1 MNNDLCTLDNL
12 GNLYVIEANSNNGIF
27 FRMYKPGETASFAST
42 PLITPAL
49 TPHVVSDPLETN
61 KIYLVYVRN
70 GTGVLDVESQK
81 IVVREFFVSRYTR
94 PDSQTTVWQPD
105 EHYPVQYNF
114 LGLEDGASP
123 KMSLPHSIPSIVNV
137 TVPYTR
143 TNNTVTLTFP
153 SAHRLSVGSLVNITN
168 LTDEMTLKTY
178 TVTSTPTPLT
188 LAITETSAGPSE
200 GSVSISYATGPR
212 TEFLVGFVATDTIEV
227 FGESVFGAPPVIVQ
241 EQTVTMKLLQFQ
253 IREDSDDN
261 NIVKPLFESVI
272 PTGSVITK
280 PETFVLRTDVNEII
294 MGGVYEEVINPTL
307 TRTYIRATKINGLT
321 FSQVWVMQHNDRINQ
336 QDGSFGKTNLRILKF
351 GNFTFIGFNGDVGN
365 YYLWKIDNRGRLVW
379 PLNRPGF
386 VNPPPIST
394 SGMLGST
401 VQNLFMFNDTILL
414 TFLTSSTMP
423 NRKIVF
429 RKISSETGAILS
441 FVETNLSNDLTD
453 IKSGGGNTFIV
464 SQFPWEVIRVIYRS
478 NAETVNVFNQTKF
491 VVCPVGTEPFS
502 DISQN
507 QIASTP
513 DFKRSFTVHSDPSGV
528 YVNAFTLE
536 EDGSLKK
543 QNLMGSDIPIPNS
556 AGQRYPVVGYF
567 NNALYVVAVNV
578 CVSFTDFMKMNVT
591 LFTEGVLLGE
601 EIVYIRNRPENYT
614 ENGIR
619 NMFPVNFEGTPI
631 RDKIQSVIFRLGFD
645 EHDAVVFPTKED
657 AELAARSIDKQL
669 FFEFPPDQGE
679 SSRVRARI
687 GEKEFVRNW
696 TEERIIPDTQDV
708 NFSPK
713 IVSFTSRVIIFYT
726 REDNTVNV
734 DYINANG
741 NYLRTITVQHIED
754 NNVIR
759 METNESQSLAVWIT
773 PILPVVGVFTQNI
786 LIGTTM
792 ASNPNRFQVWR
803 FNFGDFSF
811 ESKIELNFG
820 FPNELKTQFDIR
832 ETEMYDGE
840 FYAVAKRPNN
850 QFIVSFV
857 SIPEKSSGGKTYNI
871 EFNNNLGLTNIL
883 SNRLLGIFNCFD
895 NLVVFAANADAS
907 KLLSAKITV
916 NGSLFMQEREEV
928 LGLNQLVPSLDGKS
942 SGCLLSFGD
951 FTKYYLFGR
960 INESLPILDSQQRL
974 TLTNTIPPTP
984 ITAVY
989 GITYNEIETIFVPS
1003 SRTETY
1009 DFSLASSDPANFY
1022 LSENS
1027 EYQGVF
1033 DDVRNIHYVIG
1044 RMNPSE
1050 KIAEND
1056 LIDKVREFSNFI
1068 IDLDVNNSPI
1078 MDNIFPKGTAT
1089 AVMIRNKII
1098 EMFTS
1103 FGQEFVDELVE
1114 MFDFML
1120 TESSDVPSLQRIN
1133 MIDFIVNGFTIPFA
1147 SVNLADN
1154 DDTNFTIRVPPADYT
1169 NEYFV
1174 KLVENRLNKIST
1186 RTYISEYGSDAR
1198 VRWTYERPRMIRTP
1212 AVNDR
1217 ILDMPNNVSLNEIID
1232 DLRSLSVSQVI
1243 ANHPFDL
1250 QVYQGVTESNTI
1262 FISYPLALGE
1272 NIGITVN
1279 WVNLS
1284 LLPGTL
1290 NSLFN
1295 ANPTLTSLDQE
1306 DIENFAREKI
1316 RLKRMTYLADELKG
1330 FLNAV
1335 LLEENSE
1342 ETPYISTS
1350 QARKT
1355 YNRVYSYELD
1365 ENNEL
1370 QWSYFEPSR
1379 TYTDE
1384 RTTSMI
1390 LTQEI
1395 TFPTT
1400 ENLITVPLERFRLK
1414 LNADSNITQNI
1425 YSYRLDF
1432 PKYKWFVRQS
1442 AGGVVG
1448 SPLNTIDALWNI
1460 AGNVTTF
1467 RTNLNELK
1475 AIIDFS
1481 TGNNYTY
1488 TPEEPTESDRNSIR
1502 WSGPGFTNS
1511 TTDNLLI
1518 NATYRNRS
1526 RELTLLEI
1534 RNTLLTGNVEEN
1546 GTQAIYN
1553 YDIVK
1558 LANDS
1563 LEWSKSFFPLQ
1574 EIIVGLGTADEGS
1587 IDSLISELNVSG
1599 RNLFMSFIGEVMNEI
1614 TGNVF
1619 TRVPNTT
1626 RWRFTIPQS
1635 RVFEPGAIDQTF
1647 ASLPQFPDVGYVLNG
1662 VSKTS
1667 NLWNFLRDRLDQ
1679 TSPLRIHNY
1688 YDFDERFFDSPIP
1701 MFRRWYYETIIPFAP
1716 ENVRFLFAGPD
1727 TLTLEKALGIPE
1739 KILNLNGNYAISF
1752 NTIESI
1758 VNVPANYNGITQ
1770 TTLSME
1776 VIEDFGI
1783 PFSISIAKD
1792 NNRVTFLSNL
1802 ITLLNSNS
1810 ASKIYSGSFVGNRIR
1825 LTYIDKISVEEQIPG
1840 RLPTGTGAVAFK
1852 FTLNSPMGT
1861 ALGFTTSNPNE
1872 LVYSFNIL
1880 YSPLPVDVSGLGE
1893 IIPIQEPEGLYIKA
1907 FNKDG
1912 FEILLTTSD
1921 GFDSLQTLLDPE
1933 GQNGCITQDEENVY
1947 VCYLV
1952 SRKTL
1957 SAFTTFH
1964 VKRYFKS
1971 SLLMVWEEEFVLPDA
1986 DINKLFPRLLYIS
1999 DEVHLYYG
2007 RNDDRIYARVFES
2020 LSGLQRNGKVCDL
2033 NIKMCYPDKREL
2045 KVIRSLQSLN
2055 DVFYTYISFPD
2066 GTTPFGSRITLAKY
2080 LSSSYSL
2087 AESSGHWDVTYGSG
2101 SSIKTNLIVKED
2113 PRNQEIFISFT
2124 DTPSSGPI
2132 TIQGLCIRPNK
2143 TLRYTI
2149 PVITDLTNLVRN
2161 RILGMFVFDEC
2172 LVFFGLTNS
2181 GQVIGYKAR
2190 TTDGTQVDD
2199 TVTTALGFDVSDL
2212 QIKPFFVYI
2221 VTPWDRIVI
2230 GTITMVKKDTDIFE
2244 NKTTKFDFLIS
2255 TGQGGIT
2262 ITDTEVSQFQAHL
2275 DKDDNIY
2282 SVTYVGGKEGLN
2294 LTKFDPDGNPVVQ
2307 RTLTISGQSPAITGD
2322 ETGLYASYTLSVDTF
2337 VKYLGVYVVKLR
2349 SSNLTDIW
2357 NYTRLYEEDSP
2368 TPFQT
2373 RIRVFRDRIYTVYVN
2388 NENELIIQ
2396 VNRARTGQLVGVFF
2410 SGINVGNVLD
2420 PKEIT
2425 IEPQNDKL
2433 LYIALPEGN
2442 GIRIVKYNIRDGCC
2456 TWDRSVEV
2464 DISGVKTGIILRYN
2478 PQLQNDFFAFDYDLN
2493 EVLSKDEM
2501 RDYLESVGIEDK
2513 TEEIWDQFGIN
2524 KSLSKTQMANY
2535 LETNN
2540 IEDDVDQI
2548 WIDFGLTEDQGLS
2561 KSQMNEYLQTNNIDD
2576 DVERIWEFYSLNDV
2590 DGLVYDQ
2597 FAEYMYSIN
2606 TDPSLEENGEVPR
2619 SFRFINRNG
2628 LYLVYSSGTTTV
2640 RMVKMNQLGGEIDW
2654 SIDTEMD
2661 TLYGGRAHAFYIT
2674 NDVPLIMGVDDTTA
2688 DLVAN
2693 KYEPTEGT
2701 LISSRRRH
2709 LITFDKDLFTNYPH
2723 IFSREIWDCIW
2734 IVYPNPSIF
2743 YAAQPGNPNAE
2754 KYQNWVTLVNKALA
2768 LPIPEP
2774 SETFVKLSDKQ
2785 AMNDCDDCLY
2795 VTYVTE
2801 EGPNNVTLSKLTYDG
2816 VTQFVKELDF
2826 GGQSPSV
2833 HVVGDKAVV
2842 AYVKKLVTFTEIIGL
2857 YVLCVRTDTFETVW
2871 KSERLLNDSFVEYFK
2886 PRVQKSDK
2894 GIHVAYFRQDGCMY
2908 IDTYEIDTGVLV
2920 GVPFCVTQIR
2930 TPDIPPTIANLAIIG
2945 AYVDELDV
2953 HSTECLFYAAIP
2965 DQFLASN
2972 IKFLRVDA
2980 LTMADPLTSTELI
2993 FFESGLGSGAFKRS
3007 IQLET
3012 SKGDL
3017 YDSVEQLT
3025 IGYTEDN
3032 SIVKVAQL
3040 SENFSQNPNW
3050 VTPLSTNLDNVFLK
3064 QMHGM
3069 YVDGEI
3075 TIVFF
3080 VRKQGSKVDVVS
3092 VKVDTYGN
3100 QIEEHVTQGPTN
3112 RTILYDKIPMPST
3125 YVRSGDIATIT
3136 TPVPHKLYDGAPVIL
3151 SESTIDTSTFGWSVS
3166 SSATNNWNSVA
3177 WSPELSRF
3185 VTVSTN
3191 GTNRALYSSDGLT
3204 WVNSGTPP
3212 PASVWK
3218 SVVWSP
3224 QMGMFVAVGTD
3235 NAMYSMNGINW
3246 QTGSQPVPVANWT
3259 SVIWSAE
3266 LGLFVAVADSGVNRA
3281 MRSSDGITW
3290 VLSNAPP
3297 ESGWQTVAWSPER
3310 KRLIAF
3316 ANSGTD
3322 RSMIS
3327 EDGISWFAILA
3338 GSGRTW
3344 RSVTWSPYLSR
3355 FVAVADGGS
3364 GRINYSGNGTA
3375 WNEAIPSAVTE
3386 KTWRS
3391 VIWADQL
3398 NRFIA
3403 VGPNSAAQSFDG
3415 INWTNVSPTILTG
3428 TWNSI
3433 VWASLLDRFVVVG
3446 TNSIIRKQ
3454 DGAPLTSKEHL
3465 SIPTDTFEWYMAST
3479 SSNNWSSVTWS
3490 PELSM
3495 FVVLSINGSNRAL
3508 YSFDGLTWFSS
3519 NTPPPLF
3526 TWRSLVWSPQRG
3538 MFVAVG
3544 TNNAMYSMDGINWQT
3559 GSQPVPAG
3567 NWMSVT
3573 WSPEQG
3579 LFVAVAE
3586 GGVNRAMLSIDGVT
3600 WVLSANAPPESAWQ
3614 TITWSSERNR
3624 FLAFARTGTVRAMSS
3639 TDGNTWT
3646 TVSVGAAR
3654 NWMSVTWSPNL
3665 ARYVAVADGGTGR
3678 IAYSNNGTTWIT
3690 SGPNTSIT
3698 DQSWKSVFWV
3708 AQLNRFIVVGP
3719 NVAAQSLDGITWS
3732 NMSPTILSGSWNSTF
3747 WSPFLERLITVGTN
3761 AIMFSGLG
3769 ILSFQV
3775 RDIISGSATGDVT
3788 ALNRYEFTVEE
3799 FFNSGPI
3806 PQVELDVDHG
3816 VDSETIEG
3824 YPYVISRAPWDF
3836 AFVEYYN
3843 TSQIQ
3848 VLQQES
3854 KRRLAIVGLE
3864 SPGETRNGVMT
3875 PFTYSQSLIPDSE
3888 VSSYQMVATQNGDTF
3903 LAFNDTY
3910 GLKLTRIRPDGSSF
3924 GTRTTILI
3932 DQYGQSPTI
3941 TCFEKVEETEVYEAI
3956 LVSYVRRQTG
3966 FTSMTVRINLQY
3978 RADTMQCIETDNCK
3992 PSEYYFLDT
4001 LTSAFRPRVDISAD
4015 KIYVVYKRQDDRLY
4029 IDKLD
4034 RESNQYDLMKQIRED
4049 FSGVDSLGIQV
4060 RTYDENF
4067 SILYPTAQNTFL
4079 RRFTT
4084 DLDELWLKQFEV
4096 THKARIEEEEEGI
4109 FLAYKDDSSQFKVCS
4124 LSKET
4129 GQTDWTTILTLPPI
4143 KGEQIHSLFVLF
4155 GYPLVFN
4162 TSTSG
4167 DMVVSKLFP
4176 NGDLASQR
4184 STLLPSLNTSNI
4196 INCPVI
4202 LTAPPHKTVTLG
4214 YYTNQTSVNN
4224 IPAISGEG
4232 IVVQFY
4238 TGPIDH
4244 NLPLPKGDTATNQF
4258 IQFDNEVLQVHTDE
4272 PNRLMI
4278 SRHNITTGD
4287 IIAMRLVEDEGGYP
4301 FRPILKMGE
4310 DDILYLS
4317 YIKYEIVY
4325 TEIVELV
4332 IRAFD
4337 PVTLEP
4343 LELSDD
4349 SLKYPV
4355 RRALPDPSPDS
4366 FRPRIFILNN
4376 QLVRTYVRFDEQ
4388 INVERLNLVNF
4399 FLQRPQ
4405 RLGIL
4410 YDGGRN
4416 PDNIHYH
4423 REDSRVLFIY
4433 PISPAEDLYRV
4444 SKINPTTLVPIWS
4457 VDMNLN
4463 SLGVSKENPDLR
4475 FDEEFNVY
4483 YMSMSSSN
4491 KGFLTKFRDSNGN
4504 VEWTKPFEV
4513 NSYRFDGVAPETSSG
4528 DNIEFDIPFGTD
4540 LQFIVNTPGAPMVFR
4555 RKSTMEILGDGV
4567 SPGQTLSNG
4576 RIVAP
4581 TQGVIAFRSGFLSPG
4596 EYLYASAF
4604 DSKMTGRIFIQPPI
4618 QDTFVWN
4625 IVNSGGSFTVSNNG
4639 VSGTNL
4645 DINVIR
4651 KDILEFNIISIGD
4664 PVSIVARIGGVDFD
4678 VTDGIENNGIESGVI
4693 RLDTSLISSS
4703 VDYYY
4708 VTKSTP
4714 KIEGRIILTP
4724 LSLSA
4729 ISWNVTISDFRP
4741 RYYNQG
4747 MAIFEHF
4754 PLIFTVPG
4762 YNAMMVHKFSDLGV
4776 LLSNKITR
4784 LTDFQYEQVAPGCST
4799 YSASL
4804 YPWRR
4809 SLIFHD
4815 TDDIPALSYNANRRR
4830 SARSFD
4836 SGVFNVIAPITANI
4850 RTSQGAQDSRKTA
4863 VVTFYQVDPPGWASG
4878 VSVYF
4883 FQGRRPNDLC
4893 RRLVSGMDSG
4903 MGFQPSL
4910 SKLNGEDVFYL
4921 TYIRAIETF
4930 TEVQYLNM
4938 HVITA
4943 DVMLQDLWVMEEQRF
4958 IDGRWQHFRPLIKIY
4973 EEVVVIVYIRQ
4984 NRRLVIET
4992 RSKENGELI
5001 QRLTTTHEVPDPE
5014 EMVIGGDFDLM
5025 VGFPNGDHTITLLQF
5040 QISDLRAGI
5049 QEVWSAPFISDFGE
5063 AFRQKRSLEITQ
5075 NVTENLVAAFLSSD
5089 FIPMDEPEDITLVTA
5104 IGILETDDEG
5114 EFIPFTQT
5122 FYDTVDQRLLESRI
5136 DLFKTLDYL
5145 SDSRI
5150 HGRSIIMIAALR
5162 GDDFLF
5168 NLIFTDAAQGMTEQN
5183 FGRHMWFFKN
5193 FGIKTEYVER
5203 LESLSIV
5210 ERKIGLDLPR
5220 EQYLYVTSIEK
5231 DTQELLWT
5239 QRAQTSNFT
5248 GVFENTERISGI
5260 TYDGAFV
5267 GVTRIGRTLVDNN
5280 PFTIDAFTYSINNT
5294 GSRVREIQDRF
5305 DENQP
5310 PSYSG
5315 TPLFM
5320 LDMADE
5326 FGIMAVIIPGGE
5338 FKIYRVFSTGGSVR
5352 VPFDGDGRAIHPT
5365 YTGEDWWRPFITIN
5379 PVIQGTSLEE
5389 DIILNIKD
5397 AYWTSVV
5404 WTGNNFVALGPSTQL
5419 ERVMVSS
5426 TGKSWTGVELDSEF
5440 DKQWVDAVWAQG
5452 ALNLE
5457 PFVIAALAETEDG
5470 NSIMTTTDA
5479 INWTLQE
5486 TPVQDV
5492 SWSSLVWDNQLFVAV
5507 GKGGSGKRVM
5517 VSGLKGFTKDDRF
5530 FTITAVNSSFAVSGF
5545 NSNIEVNRNEI
5556 VTLSVNSPSKRIWI
5570 KNSPVTGSQDALTVG
5585 VTNNGAI
5592 GSNATIILDTSI
5604 IEPGIY
5610 YYISEDNAIDFGL
5623 IIVSNTDLNRD
5634 NNNVSFTLDYSVP
5647 PFKVTGT
5654 NDVIRVNRNE
5664 LVNLT
5669 INSPNSRVW
5678 ISKTPAP
5685 GLENSL
5691 LSGLSDNGV
5700 IGSGQSIV
5708 LDTEIVAPGTYY
5720 YVSEENPTTAVG
5732 LIIVDDVVLNKID
5745 SDAIAGVDWEIDE
5758 VSLLGN
5764 LNSSGWR
5771 SIAWSPKLKRFVAV
5785 AFDGSTRIMVSL
5797 DGCNWRDPT
5806 SLPSG
5811 TNTTSWT
5818 KVIWATTQNN
5828 GDGYYVA
5835 VATTG
5840 QNIAYSTDGDVWFL
5854 STASQLTGMNLS
5866 SIAWSRVLNMFVVVS
5881 TNGDDRIATSIDL
5894 RHWVKRGTLTE
5905 KAIFDEL
5912 VSRISPTTNF
5922 ITVPQ
5927 MRRVLRELHFN
5938 IYEPSNVNTGS
5949 ATWLSTTIDK
5959 FELPYMAY
5967 RDSSTNRINVRRYN
5981 GNAWVSMG
5989 TNISAGDVSHVSIKT
6004 DSLGNIIIA
6013 YRDSANGNRLSVR
6026 RYNGVSW
6033 ATLGSLGFSVG
6044 TVEFV
6049 NLLVNSDD
6057 KIYVI
6062 YRDNGVDGGK
6072 LVGRK
6077 FENSNWLVMGAGAV
6091 STGIVSD
6098 VSVVINSID
6107 QIFVAFS
6114 NKVIYTNPNVE
6125 FDELVVY
6132 QYSEVSEAWA
6142 PSSTNLTREL
6152 TGTFVKTG
6160 NLVTVSTT
6168 IPNPNPPPADIP
6180 SSHGLLRGSIVIIR
6194 NSSAGLSN
6202 GLYIVHSTEE
6212 TSFTIVDSVF
6222 GNTSGTTTAVN
6233 VGGVTSTML
6242 QVQLSASYSRTDNAV
6257 TLTFPRPHGIFP
6269 GTLVNIPNLT
6279 TGLINRTYT
6288 VVEVPT
6294 PGTLVVT
6301 ETSPGNSS
6309 GSVNVT
6315 YPGGS
6320 RRMEA
6325 GLVNLVVNP
6334 RLNPVDVPIDGVF
6347 DKYLAYQQRFID
6359 VDGSNRFL
6367 VFVKKNT
6374 DAAAWFDTES
6384 SIVLSD
6390 TVQEM
6395 KMTGDPYGNLF
6406 LIVKE
6411 PFSESQPGVETLF
6424 SERLTIYSYKPN
6436 TNWVKPVD
6444 RRGFTAGKVSN
6455 INIVATVNSPHDI
6468 SDTTR
6473 LFITFSDATR
6483 GNKPTMI
6490 SFYPITLQNTVVAIE
6505 NMIRDAA
6512 NLENDDIDYVD
6523 FSNLNYSPPKNNWS
6537 SIIWSDGAIG
6547 PTETG
6552 SFMAVSSNS
6561 SVDRDVIVYN
6571 IPTDMDER
6579 VFRDLFVN
6587 YGVIE
6592 YSAIFRERATGSP
6605 LGYGIVRF
6613 TTLLSAENASKP
6625 VSAGGM
6631 NGALVRGRELTGVLD
6646 IERGVADRAIR
6657 SVTGLTWPVSKT
6669 IRDVGAG
6676 SFKGWFT
6683 NGQLKFEKRYAIEG
6697 PITGLERNYSN
6708 NGQWSKEIGHTGVS
6722 NTREFIVPTRMNLYE
6737 LFRRFFVRKPVDDQ
6751 EMFDDETIDKEDLLC
6766 GIRSFNLNIPRLPE
6780 GSSPLDKLF
6789 QRMGP
6794 NQNGRVDFKGFSRVV
6809 ATDHYTRDIV
6819 NKIGFDRAILTRNA
6833 QTIDGLKDGILT
6845 EFESSLPAFMEIRT
6859 ANYIKDVQN
6868 GPEMRYYS
6876 DSSLRSQVNFVNG
6889 LRVGDY
6895 IEYLPREFGIL
6906 KPKLILEYDNR
6917 GYETQFK
6924 TTFYPVVNAE
6934 SLVESRIE
6942 RFSDPRN
6949 SNIQVLMENYWRT
6962 SPGDPVIITNGA
6974 AARSYP
6980 NNWVELV
6987 DGANVTRVTIPAGTY
7002 NTMDE
7007 VYTAIK
7013 NALNA
7018 NSTREFDYTI
7028 STSTLRVTWSYTEGT
7043 GTVAFRFGTVS
7054 SDVLAPTKGG
7064 LNEIMGFRVSNQVFQ
7079 FSFVNK
7085 SLSGPLAVINSPL
7098 RETIAPIRLRTR
7110 CFLTNLRA
7118 KLGPLEEYTRNGEL
7132 IQRGMYD
7139 NNLKVG
7145 RWETIFEKPRTLMVR
7160 NAKRTL
7166 ENYSKGKLSGTNA
7179 LQVFNEANDRLFTKN
7194 FPVVI

>member
-1 MNNDLCTLDNL
+1 L
-12 GNLYVIEANSNNGIF
+12 
-27 FRMYKPGETASFAST
+27 
-42 PLITPAL
+42 
-49 TPHVVSDPLETN
+49 
-61 KIYLVYVRN
+61 
-70 GTGVLDVESQK
+70 
-81 IVVREFFVSRYTR
+81 
-94 PDSQTTVWQPD
+94 
-105 EHYPVQYNF
+105 
-114 LGLEDGASP
+114 
-123 KMSLPHSIPSIVNV
+123 
-137 TVPYTR
+137 
-143 TNNTVTLTFP
+143 
-153 SAHRLSVGSLVNITN
+153 RL
-168 LTDEMTLKTY
+168 
-178 TVTSTPTPLT
+178 
-188 LAITETSAGPSE
+188 
-200 GSVSISYATGPR
+200 
-212 TEFLVGFVATDTIEV
+212 
-227 FGESVFGAPPVIVQ
+227 
-241 EQTVTMKLLQFQ
+241 
-253 IREDSDDN
+253 
-261 NIVKPLFESVI
+261 
-272 PTGSVITK
+272 
-280 PETFVLRTDVNEII
+280 
-294 MGGVYEEVINPTL
+294 
-307 TRTYIRATKINGLT
+307 
-321 FSQVWVMQHNDRINQ
+321 
-336 QDGSFGKTNLRILKF
+336 
-351 GNFTFIGFNGDVGN
+351 
-365 YYLWKIDNRGRLVW
+365 
-379 PLNRPGF
+379 
-386 VNPPPIST
+386 
-394 SGMLGST
+394 
-401 VQNLFMFNDTILL
+401 
-414 TFLTSSTMP
+414 
-423 NRKIVF
+423 
-429 RKISSETGAILS
+429 
-441 FVETNLSNDLTD
+441 
-453 IKSGGGNTFIV
+453 
-464 SQFPWEVIRVIYRS
+464 
-478 NAETVNVFNQTKF
+478 
-491 VVCPVGTEPFS
+491 
-502 DISQN
+502 
-507 QIASTP
+507 
-513 DFKRSFTVHSDPSGV
+513 
-528 YVNAFTLE
+528 
-536 EDGSLKK
+536 
-543 QNLMGSDIPIPNS
+543 
-556 AGQRYPVVGYF
+556 
-567 NNALYVVAVNV
+567 
-578 CVSFTDFMKMNVT
+578 
-591 LFTEGVLLGE
+591 
-601 EIVYIRNRPENYT
+601 
-614 ENGIR
+614 
-619 NMFPVNFEGTPI
+619 
-631 RDKIQSVIFRLGFD
+631 
-645 EHDAVVFPTKED
+645 
-657 AELAARSIDKQL
+657 
-669 FFEFPPDQGE
+669 
-679 SSRVRARI
+679 
-687 GEKEFVRNW
+687 
-696 TEERIIPDTQDV
+696 
-708 NFSPK
+708 
-713 IVSFTSRVIIFYT
+713 
-726 REDNTVNV
+726 
-734 DYINANG
+734 
-741 NYLRTITVQHIED
+741 
-754 NNVIR
+754 
-759 METNESQSLAVWIT
+759 
-773 PILPVVGVFTQNI
+773 
-786 LIGTTM
+786 
-792 ASNPNRFQVWR
+792 
-803 FNFGDFSF
+803 
-811 ESKIELNFG
+811 
-820 FPNELKTQFDIR
+820 
-832 ETEMYDGE
+832 
-840 FYAVAKRPNN
+840 
-850 QFIVSFV
+850 
-857 SIPEKSSGGKTYNI
+857 
-871 EFNNNLGLTNIL
+871 
-883 SNRLLGIFNCFD
+883 
-895 NLVVFAANADAS
+895 
-907 KLLSAKITV
+907 
-916 NGSLFMQEREEV
+916 
-928 LGLNQLVPSLDGKS
+928 
-942 SGCLLSFGD
+942 
-951 FTKYYLFGR
+951 
-960 INESLPILDSQQRL
+960 
-974 TLTNTIPPTP
+974 
-984 ITAVY
+984 
-989 GITYNEIETIFVPS
+989 
-1003 SRTETY
+1003 
-1009 DFSLASSDPANFY
+1009 
-1022 LSENS
+1022 
-1027 EYQGVF
+1027 
-1033 DDVRNIHYVIG
+1033 
-1044 RMNPSE
+1044 
-1050 KIAEND
+1050 
-1056 LIDKVREFSNFI
+1056 
-1068 IDLDVNNSPI
+1068 
-1078 MDNIFPKGTAT
+1078 
-1089 AVMIRNKII
+1089 
-1098 EMFTS
+1098 
-1103 FGQEFVDELVE
+1103 
-1114 MFDFML
+1114 
-1120 TESSDVPSLQRIN
+1120 
-1133 MIDFIVNGFTIPFA
+1133 
-1147 SVNLADN
+1147 
-1154 DDTNFTIRVPPADYT
+1154 
-1169 NEYFV
+1169 
-1174 KLVENRLNKIST
+1174 
-1186 RTYISEYGSDAR
+1186 
-1198 VRWTYERPRMIRTP
+1198 
-1212 AVNDR
+1212 
-1217 ILDMPNNVSLNEIID
+1217 
-1232 DLRSLSVSQVI
+1232 
-1243 ANHPFDL
+1243 
-1250 QVYQGVTESNTI
+1250 
-1262 FISYPLALGE
+1262 
-1272 NIGITVN
+1272 
-1279 WVNLS
+1279 
-1284 LLPGTL
+1284 
-1290 NSLFN
+1290 
-1295 ANPTLTSLDQE
+1295 
-1306 DIENFAREKI
+1306 
-1316 RLKRMTYLADELKG
+1316 
-1330 FLNAV
+1330 
-1335 LLEENSE
+1335 
-1342 ETPYISTS
+1342 
-1350 QARKT
+1350 
-1355 YNRVYSYELD
+1355 
-1365 ENNEL
+1365 
-1370 QWSYFEPSR
+1370 
-1379 TYTDE
+1379 
-1384 RTTSMI
+1384 
-1390 LTQEI
+1390 
-1395 TFPTT
+1395 
-1400 ENLITVPLERFRLK
+1400 
-1414 LNADSNITQNI
+1414 
-1425 YSYRLDF
+1425 
-1432 PKYKWFVRQS
+1432 
-1442 AGGVVG
+1442 
-1448 SPLNTIDALWNI
+1448 
-1460 AGNVTTF
+1460 
-1467 RTNLNELK
+1467 
-1475 AIIDFS
+1475 
-1481 TGNNYTY
+1481 
-1488 TPEEPTESDRNSIR
+1488 
-1502 WSGPGFTNS
+1502 
-1511 TTDNLLI
+1511 
-1518 NATYRNRS
+1518 
-1526 RELTLLEI
+1526 
-1534 RNTLLTGNVEEN
+1534 
-1546 GTQAIYN
+1546 
-1553 YDIVK
+1553 
-1558 LANDS
+1558 
-1563 LEWSKSFFPLQ
+1563 
-1574 EIIVGLGTADEGS
+1574 
-1587 IDSLISELNVSG
+1587 
-1599 RNLFMSFIGEVMNEI
+1599 
-1614 TGNVF
+1614 
-1619 TRVPNTT
+1619 
-1626 RWRFTIPQS
+1626 
-1635 RVFEPGAIDQTF
+1635 
-1647 ASLPQFPDVGYVLNG
+1647 
-1662 VSKTS
+1662 
-1667 NLWNFLRDRLDQ
+1667 
-1679 TSPLRIHNY
+1679 HNY

-1701 MFRRWYYETIIPFAP
+1701 MFRRWYYETIVPFSP
-1716 ENVRFLFAGPD
+1716 ENAGFMFAGPD
-1727 TLTLEKALGIPE
+1727 ILTLEKALGIPE
-1739 KILNLNGNYAISF
+1739 KIINLNGNYAVSF

-1758 VNVPANYNGITQ
+1758 EDVPANYSGIPQ

-1783 PFSISIAKD
+1783 PISISIAKN
-1792 NNRVTFLSNL
+1792 NNRVTFLNNL
-1802 ITLLNSNS
+1802 LSSLNSLSSN
-1810 ASKIYSGSFVGNRIR
+1810 KEYSGSFVGNRIR
-1825 LTYIDKISVEEQIPG
+1825 ITYIDKIPLEDQVPG
-1840 RLPTGTGAVAFK
+1840 RAPTGKGSVAFK
-1852 FTLNSPMGT
+1852 FSLNSPMGT
-1861 ALGFTTSNPNE
+1861 ALGFRTSNPNE
-1872 LVYSFNIL
+1872 LIYSFNIL
-1880 YSPLPVDVSGLGE
+1880 YSNNTVDVSGLGE
-1893 IIPIQEPEGLYIKA
+1893 IVPVQEPEGLYIKA
-1907 FNKDG
+1907 ITKDG
-1912 FEILLTTSD
+1912 FQVLVTISQ
-1921 GFDSLQTLLDPE
+1921 GFEPLQTLLDPV
-1933 GQNGCITQDEENVY
+1933 GQNACIAQDEDHLY

-1964 VKRYFKS
+1964 VKRLFKS
-1971 SLLMVWEEEFVLPDA
+1971 SLLVVWEDEFVLPDA
-1986 DINKLFPRLLYIS
+1986 DINKLFPRLLHIE

-2033 NIKMCYPDKREL
+2033 GIKMCYPDKREL
-2045 KVIRSLQSLN
+2045 KVVRSLQSL
-2055 DVFYTYISFPD
+2055 DDTFYVYLSFPD
-2066 GTTPFGSRITLAKY
+2066 GTSPFGSRIALAKY

-2087 AESSGHWDVTYGSG
+2087 TENNGHWKQLYGTGNSV
-2101 SSIKTNLIVKED
+2101 KTNLIVKED

-2124 DTPSSGPI
+2124 NTPSSGPV
-2132 TIQGLCIRPNK
+2132 TIQGLCIQPNK

-2149 PVITDLTNLVRN
+2149 PDIADLTNLVQN
-2161 RILGMFVFDEC
+2161 RILGMYVFDEC
-2172 LVFFGLTNS
+2172 LVFFGLTNI

-2190 TTDGTQVDD
+2190 TTDGSQVDN
-2199 TVTTALGFDVSDL
+2199 TVITNLGFDVSDL
-2212 QIKPFFVYI
+2212 QTKPYFVYM
-2221 VTPWDRIVI
+2221 VTPWDRVVI
-2230 GTITMVKKDTDIFE
+2230 GTITLVQKETDIFV
-2244 NKTTKFDFLIS
+2244 NKTIKFDFLES
-2255 TGQGGIT
+2255 PSQGGIT

-2294 LTKFDPDGNPVVQ
+2294 LTKFDTDGKPVVQ
-2307 RTLTISGQSPAITGD
+2307 RTLSISGQSPAITGD
-2322 ETGLYASYTLSVDTF
+2322 DTGLYASYTLSVDTF

-2349 SSNLTDIW
+2349 SEDLTDIW
-2357 NYTRLYEEDSP
+2357 SYTRLYEEESP

-2388 NENELIIQ
+2388 NQDELLIQ
-2396 VNRARTGQLVGVFF
+2396 VNRARTGQFVNVFF
-2410 SGINVGNVLD
+2410 TGINIGSLD

-2425 IEPQNDKL
+2425 IEPQNDRL
-2433 LYIALPEGN
+2433 LYIALPVN
-2442 GIRIVKYNIRDGCC
+2442 NSIRIIKYNIRDGCC
-2456 TWDRSVEV
+2456 VWDRSIESS
-2464 DISGVKTGIILRYN
+2464 IPGSKSGIILRYN

-2513 TEEIWDQFGIN
+2513 TEEIWDQFGLN

-2535 LETNN
+2535 LETND

-2561 KSQMNEYLQTNNIDD
+2561 KSQMNEYLQSNDIDD
-2576 DVERIWEFYSLNDV
+2576 NVERIWEFYSLNDV

-2597 FAEYMYSIN
+2597 FAEYMYS
-2606 TDPSLEENGEVPR
+2606 E

-2628 LYLVYSSGTTTV
+2628 MYLVYSSNSSKV

-2674 NDVPLIMGVDDTTA
+2674 NDVPLVMGVDDTTA

-2701 LISSRRRH
+2701 LISSRRKH

-2734 IVYPNPSIF
+2734 MVYPNPSIF

-2842 AYVKKLVTFTEIIGL
+2842 AYVKKLVTFTEIVGL
-2857 YVLCVRTDTFETVW
+2857 YVLCVRTDNFETVW
-2871 KSERLLNDSFVEYFK
+2871 KSERLLNDSFVDYFK

-2930 TPDIPPTIANLAIIG
+2930 TPELPPTTANLAIIG
-2945 AYVDELDV
+2945 NYVDELDV
-2953 HSTECLFYAAIP
+2953 HSSECLFYAAIP
-2965 DQFLASN
+2965 DSDLGVN

-2980 LTMADPLTSTELI
+2980 LTMADPLTPTELI
-2993 FFESGLGSGAFKRS
+2993 FFETELGNSAVKRS

-3017 YDSVEQLT
+3017 YESVEQLT
-3025 IGYTEDN
+3025 IGYTENN
-3032 SIVKVAQL
+3032 SVVKIAQI
-3040 SENFSQNPNW
+3040 SENFSQTPNW
-3050 VTPLSTNLDNVFLK
+3050 ITQLSTDLDQVYLK
-3064 QMHGM
+3064 QMHAM

-3080 VRKQGSKVDVVS
+3080 VRKQGSKIDVVS

-3100 QIEEHVTQGPTN
+3100 QIEEHLTQGPTN
-3112 RTILYDKIPMPST
+3112 RTILYDKVPIPSVYT
-3125 YVRSGDIATIT
+3125 RTGDIATIT
-3136 TPVPHKLYDGAPVIL
+3136 ASLPHKLYEGAPVVL
-3151 SESTIDTSTFGWSVS
+3151 SDTTIDTTTFTWSVS
-3166 SSATNNWNSVA
+3166 SSVANNWSSVA

-3185 VTVSTN
+3185 VAVSTN
-3191 GTNRALYSSDGLT
+3191 GTNRVLYSSNGISWT
-3204 WVNSGTPP
+3204 SPTTPP
-3212 PASVWK
+3212 PSSTWR

-3224 QMGMFVAVGTD
+3224 QKEMFVAVGTD
-3235 NAMYSMNGINW
+3235 SAMYSMDGINW
-3246 QTGSQPVPVANWT
+3246 QTGSQAVPDGNWT
-3259 SVIWSAE
+3259 SVIWVDE
-3266 LGLFVAVADSGVNRA
+3266 LGLFVSVADDGLSRA
-3281 MRSSDGITW
+3281 MRSTDGISW
-3290 VLSNAPP
+3290 VVSREAPP
-3297 ESGWQTVAWSPER
+3297 ESGWQSVAWSPSL
-3310 KRLIAF
+3310 KRLVAF
-3316 ANSGTD
+3316 ANSGED

-3327 EDGISWFAILA
+3327 DNGITWFAMLA
-3338 GSGRTW
+3338 GAERTW

-3364 GRINYSGNGTA
+3364 GRIEYSNNAIT
-3375 WNEAIPSAVTE
+3375 WLEAEPSGVINQSW
-3386 KTWRS
+3386 KS

-3403 VGPNSAAQSFDG
+3403 VGPNVAAQSFDG
-3415 INWTNVSPTILTG
+3415 ITWSNISPTILSG
-3428 TWNSI
+3428 AWNSLI
-3433 VWASLLDRFVVVG
+3433 WVSSLDRFVVVG
-3446 TNSIIRKQ
+3446 TNSIIRRQ
-3454 DGAPLTSKEHL
+3454 DGAPLTNKEHATIL
-3465 SIPTDTFEWYMAST
+3465 TNTFEWYMAST
-3479 SSNNWSSVTWS
+3479 SSNNWRTVTWS

-3495 FVVLSINGSNRAL
+3495 FVTISDNGSNRSL
-3508 YSFDGLTWFSS
+3508 YSFDGLTWFFS
-3519 NTPPPLF
+3519 NTPPPASS
-3526 TWRSLVWSPQRG
+3526 WRSVIWSPQRG

-3544 TNNAMYSMDGINWQT
+3544 TDDAMYSMDGIHWQT
-3559 GSQPVPAG
+3559 GSQPVPVG
-3567 NWMSVT
+3567 RWTSVT
-3573 WSPEQG
+3573 WSPQQG
-3579 LFVAVAE
+3579 LFVAVADV
-3586 GGVNRAMLSIDGVT
+3586 GTNRAMYSIDGIV
-3600 WVLSANAPPESAWQ
+3600 WVLSTNAPPESTWQ
-3614 TITWSSERNR
+3614 TVVWSSERNI
-3624 FLAFARTGTVRAMSS
+3624 FLALARTGTARAIISS
-3639 TDGNTWT
+3639 DANTWT
-3646 TVSVGAAR
+3646 TVSIGAAR

-3665 ARYVAVADGGTGR
+3665 ARFVAVADGGTNR
-3678 IAYSNNGTTWIT
+3678 IAYSNNGTSWVS

-3698 DQSWKSVFWV
+3698 DQAWKSVIWV
-3708 AQLNRFIVVGP
+3708 AQLNRFIAVGP
-3719 NVAAQSLDGITWS
+3719 NVAAQSFDGITWS
-3732 NMSPTILSGSWNSTF
+3732 TMSPAILSGAWNSTF
-3747 WSPFLERLITVGTN
+3747 WSPSLERLVTVGTN

-3775 RDIISGSATGDVT
+3775 KDVISGSASGSAI
-3788 ALNRYEFTVEE
+3788 ALNRYNFTVEE
-3799 FFNSGPI
+3799 LFNSEPL

-3816 VDSETIEG
+3816 VDSNTIEG

-3843 TSQIQ
+3843 TSRIQ
-3848 VLQQES
+3848 VLQQDF
-3854 KRRLAIVGLE
+3854 KKRLAIVGLE
-3864 SPGETRNGVMT
+3864 SPGETRNGIMT
-3875 PFTYSQSLIPDSE
+3875 SFIYSQDQIPESE
-3888 VSSYQMVATQNGDTF
+3888 MSSYQMVATQNGDTF
-3903 LAFNDTY
+3903 LAFNDAS
-3910 GLKLTRIRPDGSSF
+3910 GLHLTRIRPDGSSF

-3941 TCFEKVEETEVYEAI
+3941 TCFQKVEETEVYEAI
-3956 LVSYVRRQTG
+3956 MVSYVRRQTG

-3992 PSEYYFLDT
+3992 PSEYYFIDP
-4001 LTSAFRPRVDISAD
+4001 LTTAFRPRVDISAD
-4015 KIYVVYKRQDDRLY
+4015 KIYVVYKRQDNRLY

-4034 RESNQYDLMKQIRED
+4034 RESNQYEMMKQIRED

-4067 SILYPTAQNTFL
+4067 SILYPTSSNTFV

-4109 FLAYKDDSSQFKVCS
+4109 FLAYKDDLSRFKVCQIA
-4124 LSKET
+4124 KED
-4129 GQTDWTTILTLPPI
+4129 GQTDWTTILDLPPI

-4167 DMVVSKLFP
+4167 EMVVNKLFP

-4184 STLLPSLNTSNI
+4184 STILPSLNTSDI

-4214 YYTNQTSVNN
+4214 YYTAQSGAN
-4224 IPAISGEG
+4224 IIPTISDNG

-4238 TGPIDH
+4238 TGPIDF
-4244 NLPLPKGDTATNQF
+4244 NFPLPKGDTTTNQF
-4258 IQFDNEVLQVHTDE
+4258 IQFVNEILQVHTDE

-4287 IIAMRLVEDEGGYP
+4287 IIATRLVEDEGGYP
-4301 FRPILKMGE
+4301 IHPIIKMGE

-4332 IRAFD
+4332 LRAFD

-4343 LELSDD
+4343 VELSND

-4355 RRALPDPSPDS
+4355 RRALPDPSPDT
-4366 FRPRIFILNN
+4366 FRPRIYILNN
-4376 QLVRTYVRFDEQ
+4376 ELVRTYVRLFDKQ
-4388 INVERLNLVNF
+4388 INIERLNLVNF

-4405 RLGIL
+4405 RLGIV

-4423 REDSRVLFIY
+4423 REGSNRLLFIY
-4433 PISPAEDLYRV
+4433 PVTQAEDLYRV
-4444 SKINPTTLVPIWS
+4444 SKINPTTHDAIWS
-4457 VDMNLN
+4457 VDMDL
-4463 SLGVSKENPDLR
+4463 SSAGVGKENPDLR

-4491 KGFLTKFRDSNGN
+4491 KGFLTKFRDNNGN
-4504 VEWTKPFEV
+4504 VLWTKPFEV
-4513 NSYRFDGVAPETSSG
+4513 NSYRFDGVAPETSFG

-4540 LQFIVNTPGAPMVFR
+4540 LQFIVNTPGSPMVFR

-4581 TQGVIAFRSGFLSPG
+4581 TQGVISFRSGFLAPG

-4604 DSKMTGRIFIQPPI
+4604 DSKMTGRIFIQPPV

-4625 IVNSGGSFTVSNNG
+4625 IVKSGGSFTVSNNG

-4651 KDILEFNIISIGD
+4651 KDILEFNITSIGD
-4664 PVSIVARIGGVDFD
+4664 PVWIVARIGGVDFD
-4678 VTDGIENNGIESGVI
+4678 VIDGIENNGIESGVI

-4724 LSLSA
+4724 LSLST
-4729 ISWNVTISDFRP
+4729 ITWNVTISDFRP

-4784 LTDFQYEQVAPGCST
+4784 LSDFQYTQVAPGCST

-4804 YPWRR
+4804 YPWRK

-4830 SARSFD
+4830 AARTFD

-4863 VVTFYQVDPPGWASG
+4863 VATFYQVDPPGWASG

-4938 HVITA
+4938 HAISA

-4984 NRRLVIET
+4984 NRRLVVET

-5001 QRLTTTHEVPDPE
+5001 QRLTTTYEVPDPE

-5025 VGFPNGDHTITLLQF
+5025 VGFPNGDHTITLIQF

-5075 NVTENLVAAFLSSD
+5075 NVSQNLVAAFLSSD
-5089 FIPMDEPEDITLVTA
+5089 FIPMDEPEDITLITA
-5104 IGILETDDEG
+5104 IDMLQTDEEG

-5136 DLFKTLDYL
+5136 DLFKTLDYI

-5150 HGRSIIMIAALR
+5150 HGRSIVMIAALR

-5193 FGIKTEYVER
+5193 FGIKIEYVDR
-5203 LESLSIV
+5203 LESLPIV

-5220 EQYLYVTSIEK
+5220 EQYLYIASIER

-5280 PFTIDAFTYSINNT
+5280 PFTIDAFTYSINST
-5294 GSRVREIQDRF
+5294 GSRIREIQDRF

-5338 FKIYRVFSTGGSVR
+5338 FKMYRVFSTGGSIR
-5352 VPFDGDGRAIHPT
+5352 VPFDGDGRAIHPA
-5365 YTGEDWWRPFITIN
+5365 YRGEDWWRPFITIN

-5397 AYWTSVV
+5397 ADWTSVV

-5426 TGKSWTGVELDSEF
+5426 TGKSWTGVELDDEF

-5457 PFVIAALAETEDG
+5457 PYVIVALAETEDG

-5486 TPVQDV
+5486 TPVQNV

-5517 VSGLKGFTKDDRF
+5517 VSGLKGFSKDERF
-5530 FTITAVNSSFAVSGF
+5530 FTITSVNSSFVVSG
-5545 NSNIEVNRNEI
+5545 EV
-5556 VTLSVNSPSKRIWI
+5556 S
-5570 KNSPVTGSQDALTVG
+5570 
-5585 VTNNGAI
+5585 
-5592 GSNATIILDTSI
+5592 
-5604 IEPGIY
+5604 
-5610 YYISEDNAIDFGL
+5610 
-5623 IIVSNTDLNRD
+5623 
-5634 NNNVSFTLDYSVP
+5634 
-5647 PFKVTGT
+5647 GT
-5654 NDVIRVNRNE
+5654 NETIRVNRNE

-5669 INSPNSRVW
+5669 INSPDSRVW
-5678 ISKTPAP
+5678 LSKTLSP
-5685 GLENSL
+5685 GLEDAL
-5691 LSGLSDNGV
+5691 ISGLSDNGV
-5700 IGSGQSIV
+5700 IGNGQIIV
-5708 LDTEIVAPGTYY
+5708 FDTEIVAPGTYY
-5720 YVSEENPTTAVG
+5720 YISEENPTTAIG
-5732 LIIVDDVVLNKID
+5732 FIIVDDIVLNKID
-5745 SDAIAGVDWEIDE
+5745 SDAIAGVDWEIED
-5758 VSLLGN
+5758 VSLFGN

-5771 SIAWSPKLKRFVAV
+5771 SVAWSPKLKRFVAV
-5785 AFDGSTRIMVSL
+5785 AFDGSTRIMVSY
-5797 DGCNWRDPT
+5797 DGCNWIVPALLPT
-5806 SLPSG
+5806 G
-5811 TNTTSWT
+5811 INTTSWT

-5828 GDGYYVA
+5828 GDGYFVA
-5835 VATTG
+5835 VANTG
-5840 QNIAYSTDGDVWFL
+5840 QNIAYSTDGDVWFTR
-5854 STASQLTGMNLS
+5854 TASQLSGMNLS

-5894 RHWVKRGTLTE
+5894 RHWVKRGNSTE

-5912 VSRISPTTNF
+5912 VSRIFPTTNF
-5922 ITVPQ
+5922 ITVPE

-5938 IYEPSNVNTGS
+5938 IYEPSNVNTGA

-5967 RDSSTNRINVRRYN
+5967 RDSSTSKINVRRYN

-5989 TNISAGDVSHVSIKT
+5989 TDISAGDVSHVSIKT
-6004 DSLGNIIIA
+6004 DSQGGIIIA

-6026 RYNGVSW
+6026 RYNGTSW
-6033 ATLGSLGFSVG
+6033 ATLGTLGFSAG
-6044 TVEFV
+6044 QVEFV
-6049 NLLVNSDD
+6049 NLLVNSAD

-6062 YRDNGVDGGK
+6062 YRDNSIGGGR
-6072 LVGRK
+6072 LVGRV
-6077 FENSNWLVMGAGAV
+6077 FENNNWLVMGDGPV
-6091 STGIVSD
+6091 STGVVSN
-6098 VSVVINSID
+6098 VSAVINSID

-6114 NKVIYTNPNVE
+6114 NKVVYTNPNVE

-6152 TGTFVKTG
+6152 SGTFVKSG

-6168 IPNPNPPPADIP
+6168 VPNPNPPPADIP

-6194 NSSAGLSN
+6194 NSSTGLSN
-6202 GLYIVHSTEE
+6202 GLYIVHSTTE
-6212 TSFTIVDSVF
+6212 TSFTIVDSVS
-6222 GNTSGTTTAVN
+6222 GNTSGTTTVVN
-6233 VGGVTSTML
+6233 VGGVTATML

-6294 PGTLVVT
+6294 PETLVVT
-6301 ETSPGNSS
+6301 ETSPGNAS

-6359 VDGSNRFL
+6359 VNESERFL

-6374 DAAAWFDTES
+6374 DASAWFDTET

-6411 PFSESQPGVETLF
+6411 PLSYSVPPSGNNPGVETPF

-6455 INIVATVNSPHDI
+6455 ITIVATVNSPDDI

-6512 NLENDDIDYVD
+6512 NLENDDINYVD

-6537 SIIWSDGAIG
+6537 SVIWSDGAIG

-6561 SVDRDVIVYN
+6561 SVDNNVIVYN

-6579 VFRDLFVN
+6579 VFRNLFTK
-6587 YGVIE
+6587 YGVIQ
-6592 YSAIFRERATGSP
+6592 YSAIFRDRATGSP
-6605 LGYGIVRF
+6605 LGYGIIRF
-6613 TTLLSAENASKP
+6613 STLLSAENASK
-6625 VSAGGM
+6625 SANAGGM
-6631 NGALVRGRELTGVLD
+6631 NGALVKGRELTGVLSL
-6646 IERGVADRAIR
+6646 ERGVADRAIR

-6676 SFKGWFT
+6676 SYKGWFA

-6697 PITGLERNYSN
+6697 PITGLERNYSS
-6708 NGQWSKEIGHTGVS
+6708 NGQWSKEIGHTGIS

-6737 LFRRFFVRKPVDDQ
+6737 LFRRFFVRRPVGDQ
-6751 EMFDDETIDKEDLLC
+6751 ELFDDETIDKEDLLC

-6794 NQNGRVDFKGFSRVV
+6794 NQDGRVDFKGFSRVV
-6809 ATDHYTRDIV
+6809 ATDQYTRDIV
-6819 NKIGFDRAILTRNA
+6819 NKIGFDRAILTRDA

-6845 EFESSLPAFMEIRT
+6845 EYESSLPAFMEIRT
-6859 ANYIKDVQN
+6859 ASFIKDVQN

-6889 LRVGDY
+6889 LRVGEY

-6906 KPKLILEYDNR
+6906 KPKLILEYDNK

-6924 TTFYPVVNAE
+6924 TTFYSVVNAE
-6934 SLVESRIE
+6934 SLVESRIV

-6949 SNIQVLMENYWRT
+6949 SNIQVLMETYWRT
-6962 SPGDPVIITNGA
+6962 APGDPIVITNGV

-6987 DGANVTRVTIPAGTY
+6987 DGSNVTRVTISPGTY
-7002 NTMDE
+7002 ETIDDI
-7007 VYTAIK
+7007 YTAIK

-7018 NSTREFDYTI
+7018 NSTRNFDYNLN
-7028 STSTLRVTWSYTEGT
+7028 TSTLRVSWSYSEGT

-7064 LNEIMGFRVSNQVFQ
+7064 LNEIMGFRVSNQEFQ

-7085 SLSGPLAVINSPL
+7085 FLSGPLAVINSPL
-7098 RETIAPIRLRTR
+7098 RETIAPVRLRTR

-7118 KLGPLEEYTRNGEL
+7118 KLGPLEEYTKDGQL

-7145 RWETIFEKPRTLMVR
+7145 RWETIFERPRTLMVR

-7166 ENYSKGKLSGTNA
+7166 ENYSKGKLSGANA
-7179 LQVFNEANDRLFTKN
+7179 LQVFNEAGDRIFTKN
-7194 FPVVI
+7194 FPVAI